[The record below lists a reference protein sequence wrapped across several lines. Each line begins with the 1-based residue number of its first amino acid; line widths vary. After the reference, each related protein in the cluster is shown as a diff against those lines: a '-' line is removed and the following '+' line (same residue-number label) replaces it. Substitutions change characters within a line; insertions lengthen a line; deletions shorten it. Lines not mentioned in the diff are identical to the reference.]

1 MAENT
6 ISNGTSGSSGTSG
19 KSTLKTQKKQ
29 IKSVECKACKSFSYD
44 EVELRN
50 RVKALSATD
59 NEYISNANVL
69 ILFCKPGD
77 DNGRRNI

>member
-1 MAENT
+1 MEENT

-50 RVKALSATD
+50 RVKALSATYSV
-59 NEYISNANVL
+59 NQVASMLRIHSQYIKEVL
-69 ILFCKPGD
+69 NSK
-77 DNGRRNI
+77 

>member
-19 KSTLKTQKKQ
+19 KSTLKTQEKQ

-50 RVKALSATD
+50 RVKALSATYSV
-59 NEYISNANVL
+59 NQVASMLRIHSQYIKEVL
-69 ILFCKPGD
+69 NNK
-77 DNGRRNI
+77 